1 MVRNRPSGDAFASNR
16 RSPTLQR
23 RRRDDVNIAEATH
36 NEASD
41 VDSESSPAGSPTK
54 PTTPSSS
61 PARWISGFCSSINRF
76 NLCRYNLRRFS
87 SLDRLNLCRI
97 HFLHVHLEYSLNLNV
112 HSRVPWTLGLP
123 ISEISVLPFPG
134 TDHIQSYLSRW
145 TWFWWR
151 G

>member
-61 PARWISGFCSSINRF
+61 PAR
-76 NLCRYNLRRFS
+76 
-87 SLDRLNLCRI
+87 
-97 HFLHVHLEYSLNLNV
+97 
-112 HSRVPWTLGLP
+112 
-123 ISEISVLPFPG
+123 
-134 TDHIQSYLSRW
+134 
-145 TWFWWR
+145 
-151 G
+151 